1 MAFIEA
7 TNVTHRFVRRD
18 EEGQITGA
26 VWALDG
32 IDLSVQSGQFI
43 AILGKNGSG
52 KSTFA
57 RHLNALLTPT
67 EGTLFVD
74 GKDARDADAVWDIR
88 RAAGMI
94 FQNPDNQIVAGV
106 VEEDVAFGPENLG
119 LPTEKI
125 RNRVADSLRTVEMS
139 DYRRHSPNRLSG
151 GQKQRVAVAGVIAM
165 QPQCILM
172 DEATAMLDPGGR
184 AEVMET
190 AHRLHREAGVT
201 VLLITHFM
209 EEAAGADYVYVLDEG
224 KIALQGTPREVFSR
238 EEELLEHG
246 LSMPPIG
253 QLAGA
258 LRRDGLPIPKGI
270 LTRAQLVEALGACLR
285 SPRAAQTIHSF
296 RGDARAGGP
305 GIPEETVSGTPASDR
320 GQDEARTVGSV
331 PAAYEETGGEA
342 AARGELLRL
351 KRVSYTYS
359 PGTVYETRALKNVNF
374 TLRQGETVGL
384 IGPTGSGKST
394 LIQMLNG
401 LLKPDAG
408 TVTFKGRELP
418 KGHLRGE
425 VGLVFQFAESQL
437 FETTVLRDV
446 AFGPKNLGLNEKKAE
461 KRAQEALR
469 LVGLSEEYE
478 EMSPFDLSGGEQ
490 RRAAIA
496 GVLAMEPSVLVLDE
510 PTAGLD
516 PEGREELFSIIRR
529 LRETRGITVLL
540 ISHNMED
547 IAELAER
554 IVVLRE
560 GEVRMEGTP
569 AEVFS
574 HARELEEASLA
585 VPEVTYLM
593 ADLRAKGY
601 PADLAVTTVEQAE
614 KAVEE
619 LC

>member
-1 MAFIEA
+1 MEQPLRFTKTGQNAMAFIEA
-7 TNVTHRFVRRD
+7 TNLTHRFARRD
-18 EEGQITGA
+18 EEGRVTGE

-32 IDLSVQSGQFI
+32 IDLSVRAGQFV

-67 EGTLFVD
+67 EGTLLVD
-74 GKDARDADAVWDIR
+74 GKDANDASAVWDIR

-94 FQNPDNQIVAGV
+94 FQNPDNQIVAGI

-119 LPTEKI
+119 LSTGEI
-125 RNRVADSLRTVEMS
+125 RTRVTGSLETVEMS
-139 DYRRHSPNRLSG
+139 DYRRHTPNRLSG
-151 GQKQRVAVAGVIAM
+151 GQKQRVAVAGVVAM
-165 QPQCILM
+165 QPKCILM

-184 AEVMET
+184 AEVLET
-190 AHRLHREAGVT
+190 VHRLHREAGVT

-209 EEAAGADYVYVLDEG
+209 EEAAEADYVYVLDEG
-224 KIALQGTPREVFSR
+224 KVALQGTPREVFSR
-238 EEELLEHG
+238 EDELREHG
-246 LSMPPIG
+246 LAMPPIG
-253 QLAGA
+253 RLASA
-258 LRRDGLPIPKGI
+258 LRQDGLAIPEGI
-270 LTRAQLVEALGACLR
+270 LTRARLVEALGACLR
-285 SPRAAQTIHSF
+285 SPRAAQTIHSLQW
-296 RGDARAGGP
+296 DAPAGVG
-305 GIPEETVSGTPASDR
+305 EEAG
-320 GQDEARTVGSV
+320 AR
-331 PAAYEETGGEA
+331 E
-342 AARGELLRL
+342 ELLRL

-359 PGTVYETRALKNVNF
+359 PGTVYETRALTDVNF
-374 TLRQGETVGL
+374 TLRQGEITGL

-401 LLKPDAG
+401 LLKPDTG
-408 TVTFKGRELP
+408 TVSFKGRALS

-437 FETTVLRDV
+437 FETTVLRDA
-446 AFGPKNLGLNEKKAE
+446 AFGPKNLGLNEEEAR
-461 KRAQEALR
+461 KRARAALR

-478 EMSPFDLSGGEQ
+478 ELSPFDLSGGEQ

-516 PEGREELFSIIRR
+516 PEGREELFAIIRC
-529 LRETRGITVLL
+529 LREQQGITVLL

-547 IAELAER
+547 MAELADR
-554 IVVLRE
+554 IVVLQD
-560 GEVRMEGTP
+560 GKVRMEGTP

-574 HARELEEASLA
+574 HTRELEKASLA

-601 PADLAVTTVEQAE
+601 PADPAVTTVEQAKE
-614 KAVEE
+614 AVER